1 MVWRG
6 TAVGDYYI
14 RFGLNNLLCS
24 SSATNMERAV
34 RAIQSLLPSTLPPS
48 LRTTPANLYQV
59 LSRAPGG
66 GVGQRVH
73 QIRWT
78 EKGIRNCYWQVT
90 RTRLKLEGSH
100 GKAWGK
106 LYWKGE
112 FLPPGGRYNLTDLC
126 R

>member
-1 MVWRG
+1 
-6 TAVGDYYI
+6 
-14 RFGLNNLLCS
+14 
-24 SSATNMERAV
+24 MERAF
-34 RAIQSLLPSTLPPS
+34 RAVQSLLPSTLPPS

-78 EKGIRNCYWQVT
+78 EKGIINCYWQVT
-90 RTRLKLEGSH
+90 RTRLKLEGNH

-106 LYWKGE
+106 LYWKGQQISE
-112 FLPPGGRYNLTDLC
+112 REERIGGSLKYKWSTGAS
-126 R
+126 

>member
-1 MVWRG
+1 
-6 TAVGDYYI
+6 
-14 RFGLNNLLCS
+14 
-24 SSATNMERAV
+24 MERAV

-66 GVGQRVH
+66 GVGLRVH

-112 FLPPGGRYNLTDLC
+112 FLPLGGRPSLMDYAGKQISEREERINGSLKYKWSTGAS
-126 R
+126 

>member
-1 MVWRG
+1 
-6 TAVGDYYI
+6 
-14 RFGLNNLLCS
+14 
-24 SSATNMERAV
+24 MERAV
-34 RAIQSLLPSTLPPS
+34 RAIQGLLPSTLPPS

-66 GVGQRVH
+66 GAGQRVH

-90 RTRLKLEGSH
+90 RTRLKLEGNH

-106 LYWKGE
+106 LYWRGKQISEQEERIDGS
-112 FLPPGGRYNLTDLC
+112 LKYKWSTGPS
-126 R
+126 

>member
-1 MVWRG
+1 
-6 TAVGDYYI
+6 
-14 RFGLNNLLCS
+14 
-24 SSATNMERAV
+24 MERAV

-73 QIRWT
+73 QIRWA

-90 RTRLKLEGSH
+90 RTRLKLEGNH

-106 LYWKGE
+106 LYWKGSSYLE
-112 FLPPGGRYNLTDLC
+112 EAAVILPAYTGKQISDQEERIPGSLKYKWSAGSS
-126 R
+126 